1 MRGGGSSRN
10 TCSRYDIKVLSRNK
24 IEVIKSRSGYLLVI
38 DGKKCGP
45 FQLPEHLLPCL
56 EEWVQNAIRECQ
68 DLKCMSR
75 ITDVAKR
82 LEAEIK
88 ALKPMP
94 LLDAKVVPAY
104 RNTFRFNQ
112 LKLLV
117 CIPEPVVVVRQ
128 RDRVLELPASK
139 SLADALKSG
148 HLDAEIVAG
157 DPDSVLSEK
166 ITVREY
172 LERLGFDTG
181 QPLDVSVVWETRVC
195 LYLTE
200 TGQLLLGPWGLKAGE
215 PLYITDIPEEVK
227 ALLREFEPTYVHLK
241 ALKKVLGFE
250 PEDFASIV
258 EQHASYA
265 DRVPPRAVVES
276 LASQLKKAIDYVES
290 VNVDWRL
297 KLVYKIL
304 AVGSPYA
311 WLSPHVLVSTRSGT
325 GKSLMAMLV
334 GAEVVA
340 SATMVGL
347 IGGRDPQTK
356 QIVPG
361 LLHRRHGPVQI
372 EQFEAMRDAEL
383 ADKLLQYMR
392 QGEAERAI
400 AGAKIVCR
408 GSAPIAF
415 TSNAL
420 KPEELSSLLA
430 SMFNPYAFAAR
441 LALIVYNPEILPTH
455 VEDVDYE
462 IPRIIRF
469 VRDTPYY
476 YSGLKRVYERY
487 AQLVRR
493 VEEAVVDEALPQ
505 RCDDIELPTLAK
517 VCTAWTSHYSYRLA
531 FAAFAATLFQQM
543 DRVVFEDASLTQNDV
558 EQNLENLL
566 KIARESIE
574 AMRKAR
580 VVDPKN
586 LPAQLR
592 LLIAV
597 AALEGK
603 VKLVESQLARE
614 VYKLAYGGTSNLYH
628 LEKKIKRNLGEYRD
642 ILASYGVN
650 LTIEGGHVLLEID
663 REIDP
668 RDLIVEKPETR
679 LDQALNFVLKSKLG

>member
-1 MRGGGSSRN
+1 
-10 TCSRYDIKVLSRNK
+10 
-24 IEVIKSRSGYLLVI
+24 
-38 DGKKCGP
+38 
-45 FQLPEHLLPCL
+45 
-56 EEWVQNAIRECQ
+56 
-68 DLKCMSR
+68 MSR
-75 ITDVAKR
+75 VTDVAKR
-82 LEAEIK
+82 LKAEIG
-88 ALKPMP
+88 ALRPMP
-94 LLDAKVVPAY
+94 FLDAKIVPVY

-215 PLYITDIPEEVK
+215 PLYIADIPEEVK

-415 TSNAL
+415 TANAL

-543 DRVVFEDASLTQNDV
+543 DRVVFEDVSLTQNDV

-580 VVDPKN
+580 VVDPRN

-668 RDLIVEKPETR
+668 RDLIVEKPETK